1 MSSVPPPPPP
11 PSTPSQPSTPYQP
24 PQQVPGRIPPSRI
37 AAEVSGPAIGLL
49 ITAIIGGALQLL
61 GLFVNIL
68 GAGLGSLTAS
78 GGEEQFL
85 NWMSGGVGIV
95 TASIGLLI
103 AGVIIY
109 ASMEMK
115 KLKQWGLAVAA
126 SILAMVPC
134 ISPCCIIGL
143 PMGIWALVVLMKD
156 EVKAAFH

>member
-11 PSTPSQPSTPYQP
+11 PPSTPYQP
-24 PQQVPGRIPPSRI
+24 PQQIPGRIPPSRI

-49 ITAIIGGALQLL
+49 ITAIVGGVIQLL
-61 GLFVNIL
+61 GLFANIL

-85 NWMSGGVGIV
+85 NWMSGGLGIV

-126 SILAMVPC
+126 SILVMVPC
-134 ISPCCIIGL
+134 FNFPCCIIGL

-156 EVKAAFH
+156 EVKGAFH

>member
-11 PSTPSQPSTPYQP
+11 PSTPYQP
-24 PQQVPGRIPPSRI
+24 PQQIPGGIPPSRI

-49 ITAIIGGALQLL
+49 ITAILGGALQLL
-61 GLFVNIL
+61 GLFINIL
-68 GAGLGSLTAS
+68 GVGLGSLTSS
-78 GGEEQFL
+78 GGEEQLL
-85 NWMSGGVGIV
+85 NWMSGGFGIV
-95 TASIGLLI
+95 TAAIGLLI
-103 AGVIIY
+103 AGLIIY

-115 KLKQWGLAVAA
+115 KLNQWGLAVAA

-156 EVKAAFH
+156 EVKTAFH